1 MEIGQIVIATAGKE
15 KLQKFVVVKMQ
26 ENFLYLADGKRLK
39 ADKPKKKSL
48 KHIKVCKGEKIDLSE
63 QELCEQSV
71 NAKIRNALK
80 RSNNV

>member
-1 MEIGQIVIATAGKE
+1 MEIGQIVIAMAGKE

-39 ADKPKKKSL
+39 AEKPKKKSL
-48 KHIKVCKGEKIDLSE
+48 KHVKICKGEKIDLSAEELSE
-63 QELCEQSV
+63 QRV

-80 RSNNV
+80 RSINV